1 VRTAAAFASVATV
14 VALTTGCSNNKT
26 VVQSPSPTPSATPS
40 AASGR
45 QSSSAALENQITETL
60 EDDGDTVEHVQCPSH
75 VSTSKGSDYLCT
87 ALVDSVHATLHIT
100 FTADNHFVMSE
111 Q

>member
-1 VRTAAAFASVATV
+1 MRPAAVLASVGIF
-14 VALTTGCSNNKT
+14 VALAAGCSNNKT
-26 VVQSPSPTPSATPS
+26 VVEAPSATPS
-40 AASGR
+40 ATTTSSSR
-45 QSSSAALENQITETL
+45 QSNSAALENGITETL
-60 EDDGDTVEHVQCPSH
+60 ENEGDTVEDVRCPAD

-100 FTADNHFVMSE
+100 YTADNHFVVSE